1 MFSGA
6 PIATLSRGTVKGLGM
21 DTKNSKPMCWEI
33 IGCGRQDSCKVV
45 AISKATGKP
54 CWEAVRAFDDYRS
67 ALNVCN
73 DCIVAVLNGK
83 QSLSM
88 NEIDEI
94 MNSKGGGSSHH
105 PCPGLS
111 IS

>member
-1 MFSGA
+1 
-6 PIATLSRGTVKGLGM
+6 M
-21 DTKNSKPMCWEI
+21 DTKDSKPMCWEI
-33 IGCGRQDSCKVV
+33 IGCGRQESCKVL
-45 AISKATGKP
+45 AIAKSTGKP
-54 CWEAVRAFDDYRS
+54 CWEAVRSFADYRS
-67 ALNVCN
+67 AMNVCN

-83 QSLSM
+83 QVLSM

-94 MNSKGGGSSHH
+94 MNRKGGEASQH